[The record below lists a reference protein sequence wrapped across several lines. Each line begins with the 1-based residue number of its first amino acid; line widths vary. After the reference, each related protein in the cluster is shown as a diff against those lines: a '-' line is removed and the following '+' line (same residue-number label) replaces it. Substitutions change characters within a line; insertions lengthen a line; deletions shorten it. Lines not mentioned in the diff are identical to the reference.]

1 MEQNMGKLDRVMR
14 IIVALAIIA
23 LYFTNVISGMIAI
36 IGLALSGVF
45 ILTSFVGLCPL
56 YLPFHIDTRENK

>member
-1 MEQNMGKLDRVMR
+1 MKQNMGKLDRVMR

-23 LYFTNVISGMIAI
+23 LYFTNVISGTIAI

-45 ILTSFVGLCPL
+45 ILTSFVGSCPL